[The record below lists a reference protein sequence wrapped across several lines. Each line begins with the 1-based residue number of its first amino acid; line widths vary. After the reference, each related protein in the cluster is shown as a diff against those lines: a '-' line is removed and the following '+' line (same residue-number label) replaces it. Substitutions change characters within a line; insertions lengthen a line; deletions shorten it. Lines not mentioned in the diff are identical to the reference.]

1 MGTQNQMEPID
12 DEQAIMDAANDAGAE
27 EGNNEAEGDADE
39 ELEKLKK
46 KWQEMEE
53 EEKLKEIADAD
64 AAEGDADAERAEVD
78 GRSLHVGQVDYNA
91 TPEELQARFQSC
103 GTINR
108 VTIICDKWTG
118 ASKGYAYIEFAAKD
132 AVENALLLNESE
144 FRGRALKV
152 SAT

>member
-53 EEKLKEIADAD
+53 EAEISRRLLMQMPRKGMRMPS
-64 AAEGDADAERAEVD
+64 ELRWTVD
-78 GRSLHVGQVDYNA
+78 HYMLVKSITTRLRRSSRRTSSHVGPSIASPSFA
-91 TPEELQARFQSC
+91 TSGLAPRR
-103 GTINR
+103 GTL
-108 VTIICDKWTG
+108 T
-118 ASKGYAYIEFAAKD
+118 
-132 AVENALLLNESE
+132 
-144 FRGRALKV
+144 
-152 SAT
+152 